1 MHGTSLHF
9 LGFSFLFSKSW
20 YPEELVYLQ
29 AHFLFPQHHTYAHTH
44 THIYTYGGWSK
55 AHGVLIANAVHV
67 FFGNPHGPSRKFFR
81 LREREFFIRES
92 SKDWAKVKVHFE
104 GSGPCGRESL
114 AKSCPK
120 NRLINN
126 NLSWEGDSVMLAA
139 CLQGYDEV
147 IRDNLVWF
155 GRCGMNPKRSC
166 CSTWVLRQINM
177 EFAKDSRE
185 IIFYSRKIIFYSR
198 RMAVPG

>member
-44 THIYTYGGWSK
+44 IYTYGGWSK
-55 AHGVLIANAVHV
+55 ARGVSIANAVHV
-67 FFGNPHGPSRKFFR
+67 FFGNPPRKFFR
-81 LREREFFIRES
+81 VREREFFIRES

-104 GSGPCGRESL
+104 GSGPFGRESL

-147 IRDNLVWF
+147 IRDNWCDLAGAEWI
-155 GRCGMNPKRSC
+155 
-166 CSTWVLRQINM
+166 LRGVVAQHG
-177 EFAKDSRE
+177 FCDR
-185 IIFYSRKIIFYSR
+185 
-198 RMAVPG
+198 